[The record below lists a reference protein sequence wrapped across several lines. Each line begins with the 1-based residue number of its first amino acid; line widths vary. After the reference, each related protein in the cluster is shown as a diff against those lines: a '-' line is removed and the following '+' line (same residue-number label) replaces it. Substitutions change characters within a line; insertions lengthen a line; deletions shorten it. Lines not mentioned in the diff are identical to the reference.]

1 MALAMAARVLVGT
14 CSWTDKTLLESG
26 WYPPEARTPEDRLRY
41 YARHFPIVEVDSS
54 YYALPSPRNSLL
66 WAQRT
71 PDGFVF
77 DVKAFALF
85 THHPTPP
92 RSLPKDLLEELPV
105 ELRQKRNLYY
115 RDLPS
120 ELTDELWRRFAQSLS
135 PLALAGKLGVVLL
148 QFPPWFQPGRDSRQY
163 IASLSE
169 RLPGLEVAV
178 EFRQARWLAE
188 ERDRRQTLS
197 FLREHGLPLV
207 CVDEPQGFASSVPP
221 LAEVTAPLALVRFHG
236 RNSATWEAK
245 GLTTAERFNYLY
257 TPEELEEWVP
267 RIGRMAQE
275 AEEVHVL
282 FNNCY
287 RDYAVRNARQMAQ
300 ALGRAPEQRG
310 PLL

>member
-1 MALAMAARVLVGT
+1 MGATILVGT
-14 CSWTDKTLLESG
+14 CSLTDKTLLESG
-26 WYPPEARTPEDRLRY
+26 WYPPQVATPEERLRY

-54 YYALPSPRNSLL
+54 YYALPSPRNAVL

-71 PDGFVF
+71 PDDFVF

-92 RSLPKDLLEELPV
+92 RSLPRDIHDALPPQ
-105 ELRQKRNLYY
+105 LREKRNLYY
-115 RDLPS
+115 RDLPP
-120 ELTDELWRRFAQSLS
+120 ELVDELWRRFAEALL
-135 PLALAGKLGVVLL
+135 PLDSAGKLGAVLF
-148 QFPPWFQPGRDSRQY
+148 QFPPWFRPGRESREY
-163 IASLSE
+163 MAALRE
-169 RLPGLEVAV
+169 RLPQFRLAV

-188 ERDRRQTLS
+188 ERDRQLTLR

-207 CVDEPQGFASSVPP
+207 CVDEPQGFSSSVPP
-221 LAEVTAPLALVRFHG
+221 LAEVTAPLAVVRFHG
-236 RNSATWEAK
+236 RNAATWEAR

-257 TPEELEEWVP
+257 TPEELGEWVP
-267 RIGRMAQE
+267 RVRQLARE

-300 ALGRAPEQRG
+300 ALGQAREGQQ